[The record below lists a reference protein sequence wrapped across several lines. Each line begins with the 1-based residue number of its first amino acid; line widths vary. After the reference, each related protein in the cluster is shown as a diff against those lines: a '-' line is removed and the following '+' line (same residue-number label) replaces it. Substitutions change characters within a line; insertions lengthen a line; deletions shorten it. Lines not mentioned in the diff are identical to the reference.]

1 MKDLSKVPIEDA
13 ELLGDM
19 VDEIGKSLSRIKS
32 ATIEDLGRAEEFLN
46 IICNKLGISERM
58 YPDWPT
64 PKRYHTRA
72 MKKVNPD
79 NMAIINIKYAER
91 LHPVEFD
98 RQARAILVGNS
109 NFKHV
114 AEGLPYDKMY
124 SNYSQ
129 HIREKKFKS
138 HQVYGRVE
146 SNE

>member
-1 MKDLSKVPIEDA
+1 MMKDLSKVPIEDA

-32 ATIEDLGRAEEFLN
+32 ATTDDLGRAEEFLN
-46 IICNKLGISERM
+46 IICKKLGISERM

-64 PKRYHTRA
+64 PKRYHTRT
-72 MKKVNPD
+72 MKKVNED
-79 NMAIINIKYAER
+79 NIAIIDIRYAEK

-98 RQARAILVGNS
+98 RQARAILCSNS

-124 SNYSQ
+124 SNYK
-129 HIREKKFKS
+129 EG
-138 HQVYGRVE
+138 V
-146 SNE
+146 

>member
-1 MKDLSKVPIEDA
+1 MKDLDKVSIEDA

-19 VDEIGKSLSRIKS
+19 VDEIGRSLSRIKS
-32 ATIEDLGRAEEFLN
+32 ATTDDLGRAEEFLN
-46 IICNKLGISERM
+46 IICRKLGISERI

-72 MKKVNPD
+72 MKKVDPD

-114 AEGLPYDKMY
+114 REGLPYDKMY
-124 SNYSQ
+124 SNYK
-129 HIREKKFKS
+129 EG
-138 HQVYGRVE
+138 V
-146 SNE
+146 

>member
-1 MKDLSKVPIEDA
+1 MKDLDKVSIEDA

-19 VDEIGKSLSRIKS
+19 VDEIGRSLSRIKS
-32 ATIEDLGRAEEFLN
+32 ATTDDLDRAEEFLN
-46 IICNKLGISERM
+46 IICRKLGISERI

-72 MKKVNPD
+72 MKKVDPD

-114 AEGLPYDKMY
+114 REGLPYDKMY
-124 SNYSQ
+124 SNYK
-129 HIREKKFKS
+129 EG
-138 HQVYGRVE
+138 V
-146 SNE
+146 

>member
-13 ELLGDM
+13 ELLGVM

-32 ATIEDLGRAEEFLN
+32 ATTDDLGRAEEFLN
-46 IICNKLGISERM
+46 IICKKLGISERM

-64 PKRYHTRA
+64 PKRYHTRT
-72 MKKVNPD
+72 MKKVNED
-79 NMAIINIKYAER
+79 NIAIIDIRYAEK

-98 RQARAILVGNS
+98 RQARAILCSNS

-124 SNYSQ
+124 SNYK
-129 HIREKKFKS
+129 EG
-138 HQVYGRVE
+138 V
-146 SNE
+146 

>member
-1 MKDLSKVPIEDA
+1 MKDLDKVSIEDA

-19 VDEIGKSLSRIKS
+19 VDEIGRSLSRIKS
-32 ATIEDLGRAEEFLN
+32 ATTDDLDRAEEFLN
-46 IICNKLGISERM
+46 IICRKLGISERI

-72 MKKVNPD
+72 MKKVDPD
-79 NMAIINIKYAER
+79 NVAIINIKYAER

-114 AEGLPYDKMY
+114 REGLPYDKMY
-124 SNYSQ
+124 SNYK
-129 HIREKKFKS
+129 EG
-138 HQVYGRVE
+138 V
-146 SNE
+146 